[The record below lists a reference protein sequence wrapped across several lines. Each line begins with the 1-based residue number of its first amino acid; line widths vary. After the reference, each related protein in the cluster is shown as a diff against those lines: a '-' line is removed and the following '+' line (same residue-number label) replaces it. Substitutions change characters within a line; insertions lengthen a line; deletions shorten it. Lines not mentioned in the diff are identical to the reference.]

1 MENPYVAA
9 LDDENQEV
17 GVKKEAEKE
26 PEIGPI
32 RAAGRAM
39 PLRTRIILI
48 VVGIAGLG
56 LLVNAIAVSSLMR
69 EVSYTRMDQEL
80 ETSMGTWAHNV
91 ELFNFDGVRQ
101 GPPSDYY
108 VAKVFPDGSS
118 IIFNDAQSAPDLA
131 ETTIGTGPHTVDAAS
146 GSASNT
152 PWRVMAEKN
161 GDIITVVGKSMGRE
175 TNLLYRLVMVQ
186 MIIGALILVAILITS
201 LFLVRRSL
209 RPLREVEETATR
221 IAGGD
226 LDRRVPQ
233 WPMTT
238 EVGQL
243 SNALNIMLE
252 QLQASILTAQQKEA
266 QMRRFVGDA
275 SHELRTPLTS
285 VKGFTELYSS
295 GATDDANWV
304 MSKIGGEAQ
313 RMSVLVEDLLSLT
326 RAEGQQMEKHRV
338 DVLELALAVRG
349 SMRAA
354 WPDRT
359 VNVSNKAESIPVVEG
374 DPTRLHQVLTNLVAN
389 GLNHGGPDAEVS
401 IEINTDGQNVKI
413 LVADNGVG
421 MSEEDAQHIFERFY
435 RADSS
440 RSRASGGSGLGLAI
454 TKSLVEG
461 HGGTVTVDSVQGEG
475 TVFTITLPAV
485 S

>member
-1 MENPYVAA
+1 M
-9 LDDENQEV
+9 
-17 GVKKEAEKE
+17 
-26 PEIGPI
+26 
-32 RAAGRAM
+32 
-39 PLRTRIILI
+39 
-48 VVGIAGLG
+48 VGIAGLG

-252 QLQASILTAQQKEA
+252 QLQASILTAQQKK
-266 QMRRFVGDA
+266 
-275 SHELRTPLTS
+275 LRC
-285 VKGFTELYSS
+285 
-295 GATDDANWV
+295 
-304 MSKIGGEAQ
+304 
-313 RMSVLVEDLLSLT
+313 
-326 RAEGQQMEKHRV
+326 
-338 DVLELALAVRG
+338 
-349 SMRAA
+349 
-354 WPDRT
+354 
-359 VNVSNKAESIPVVEG
+359 
-374 DPTRLHQVLTNLVAN
+374 
-389 GLNHGGPDAEVS
+389 
-401 IEINTDGQNVKI
+401 
-413 LVADNGVG
+413 
-421 MSEEDAQHIFERFY
+421 
-435 RADSS
+435 ADS
-440 RSRASGGSGLGLAI
+440 LAMPP
-454 TKSLVEG
+454 TSSA
-461 HGGTVTVDSVQGEG
+461 HH
-475 TVFTITLPAV
+475 
-485 S
+485 

>member
-1 MENPYVAA
+1 MQNSEHPPETRSRRDRL
-9 LDDENQEV
+9 LDPVRAV
-17 GVKKEAEKE
+17 GRT
-26 PEIGPI
+26 I
-32 RAAGRAM
+32 
-39 PLRTRIILI
+39 PLRTRVILL

-56 LLVNAIAVSSLMR
+56 LLVNAVAVSSLMR
-69 EVSYTRMDQEL
+69 EVSYSRVDQEL
-80 ETSMGTWAHNV
+80 ETAMSTWARTV
-91 ELFNFDGVRQ
+91 ELLNFSDDRQ

-131 ETTIGTGPHTVDAAS
+131 ETTIGTGPHTVEAAE
-146 GSASNT
+146 GSASPT
-152 PWRVMAEKN
+152 HWRVMASQE
-161 GDIITVVGKSMGRE
+161 GEVITVVGRNMGRE
-175 TNLLYRLVMVQ
+175 SVLLYRLVLVQ
-186 MIIGALILVAILITS
+186 MVIGGLILLAILLS
-201 LFLVRRSL
+201 SFFLVRRSL
-209 RPLREVEETATR
+209 RPLRQVEETATS

-243 SNALNIMLE
+243 ANALNIMLE
-252 QLQASILTAQQKEA
+252 QLQASILHAQEKEA

-285 VKGFTELYSS
+285 VKGYTELYHS
-295 GATDDANWV
+295 GATQDANWV
-304 MSKIGGEAQ
+304 LSKIGGEAQ

-326 RAEGQQMEKHRV
+326 RAEGQQMEKHPV
-338 DVLELALAVRG
+338 DLLELALSVRS

-354 WPDRT
+354 WPERS
-359 VNVSNKAESIPVVEG
+359 VNVTNRSDRVPMVEG
-374 DPTRLHQVLTNLVAN
+374 DPTRLHQVFTNLVAN
-389 GLNHGGPDAEVS
+389 ALNHGGPEAKVDIELDTDADSVVVTVS
-401 IEINTDGQNVKI
+401 D
-413 LVADNGVG
+413 DGVG
-421 MSEEDAQHIFERFY
+421 MSAEDAEHIFERFY

-461 HGGTVTVDSVQGEG
+461 HGGRISVASTQGIGTTFTVV
-475 TVFTITLPAV
+475 LPAPAAD
-485 S
+485 